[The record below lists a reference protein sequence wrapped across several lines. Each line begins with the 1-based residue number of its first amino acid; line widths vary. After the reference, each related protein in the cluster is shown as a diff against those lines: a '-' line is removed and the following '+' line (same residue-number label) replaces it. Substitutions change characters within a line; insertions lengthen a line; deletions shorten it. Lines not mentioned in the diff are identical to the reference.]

1 MVNVVQQGWNRN
13 YYNVWEDVDLTK
25 NSWSQYIIRGSLFS
39 SQPNWTIQERVE
51 TRLLLD
57 V

>member
-39 SQPNWTIQERVE
+39 S
-51 TRLLLD
+51 
-57 V
+57 